1 MRLHYWQTAA
11 PPNNFGD
18 ELDPWLWPRELG
30 PRVLG
35 DDGPWL
41 VGIGSL
47 LGDVLPFPD
56 GELKL
61 VMGSGA
67 GYGTPP
73 ALDASWRIYA
83 VRGPRTARLLGLP
96 PDTVATDP
104 GILARRH
111 FPWASVPRET
121 PVALMLHWRS
131 TNDAWRTMAADLG
144 WRFVDSRAGP
154 ERAMRLIA
162 GTGLLL
168 TEALHGAVVADAF
181 QVPWTPLR
189 TSEEILPFKW
199 GGLVRFGGAPVRT
212 GTGAPTVCARHRRQ
226 WRRPRPAGAQ
236 ARAGD
241 TGTPEGL
248 TPTTLPQLRCRPGAR
263 RAPARYRPG
272 LPALGCRARDVPG
285 PARA

>member
-1 MRLHYWQTAA
+1 MRLHYWQTRA

-18 ELDPWLWPRELG
+18 ELNPWLWPRVLG

-96 PDTVATDP
+96 LDTVATDP
-104 GILARRH
+104 GRVLKYLG
-111 FPWASVPRET
+111 S
-121 PVALMLHWRS
+121 ALLV
-131 TNDAWRTMAADLG
+131 LG
-144 WRFVDSRAGP
+144 IIVMYW
-154 ERAMRLIA
+154 
-162 GTGLLL
+162 
-168 TEALHGAVVADAF
+168 
-181 QVPWTPLR
+181 LR
-189 TSEEILPFKW
+189 
-199 GGLVRFGGAPVRT
+199 GVLVR
-212 GTGAPTVCARHRRQ
+212 
-226 WRRPRPAGAQ
+226 RPA
-236 ARAGD
+236 
-241 TGTPEGL
+241 EGK
-248 TPTTLPQLRCRPGAR
+248 
-263 RAPARYRPG
+263 AP
-272 LPALGCRARDVPG
+272 
-285 PARA
+285 